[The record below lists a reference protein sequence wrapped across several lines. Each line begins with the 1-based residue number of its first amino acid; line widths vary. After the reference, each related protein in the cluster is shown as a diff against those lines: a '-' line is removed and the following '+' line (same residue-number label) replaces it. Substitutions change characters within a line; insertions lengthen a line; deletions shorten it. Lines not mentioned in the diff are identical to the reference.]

1 MSIPHEGSRDV
12 GDGIIVCVTP
22 DVCKTPVGSSMVPIP
37 YSITAKQGDDA
48 NTVATV
54 RMTKKRAHNMGSLVT
69 KCTGDAPGTGTGIKS
84 GTVGSV
90 CHPKTHSSSVRIRG
104 EWAIRDADMWEM
116 NNRNTVGKLT
126 YVKSKETFEETP
138 AVLLSQ
144 NPLTE
149 APQEPEISPALAA
162 ILGGM
167 NRAQTEGLPTG
178 SYQVAQSAG
187 PLPAPTTTPAPGI
200 PANSPGAPNRVPRPP
215 AQIIQF
221 PQRPPPRPIVPSP
234 TAQLPLWARAL
245 RFAGSAA
252 MLLSL
257 SGDTP
262 EFQRLF
268 PYTNREEYLLAIEA
282 YSMLKENP
290 YSDEWAADVQQWYN
304 DSVAAARAQQA
315 QEEEETRAEAEV
327 QTGNVRIEEEEEQP
341 DPCNVQRYGS
351 ISCKA
356 GEQAHHIVPDSLLRY
371 GNRADGEAGLNRIPG
386 MPSFRDGMAICLTGQ
401 ASDPTSGH
409 GIAHSVTDPMIAA
422 AGATSA
428 IPGTTTLG
436 IGTAAGIA
444 GASAAKPDCTA
455 QITAAATAQF
465 GPLGPGRLVNAANRP
480 ARGAAREALIQGL

>member
-104 EWAIRDADMWEM
+104 KWAIRDADMWEM

-126 YVKSKETFEETP
+126 YVKTKETFEETP

-144 NPLTE
+144 NPSNE
-149 APQEPEISPALAA
+149 APVEPEVSPALAA

-167 NRAQTEGLPTG
+167 ERARSTGLPAG
-178 SYQVAQSAG
+178 SYQVAQATG
-187 PLPAPTTTPAPGI
+187 PLPAPSPAPTI
-200 PANSPGAPNRVPRPP
+200 PANNPGAPNRVPRPP
-215 AQIIQF
+215 AQILQF
-221 PQRPPPRPIVPSP
+221 PQRPAPRVIVPSP
-234 TAQLPLWARAL
+234 TAHLPWWSRLLRGTVLTLPLL
-245 RFAGSAA
+245 
-252 MLLSL
+252 L

-262 EFQRLF
+262 VHQRLF
-268 PYTNREEYLLAIEA
+268 PYRNREEYLLSIEA
-282 YSMLKENP
+282 YSMLQENP
-290 YSDEWAADVQQWYN
+290 YSEEWSQEVLDWYN
-304 DSVAAARAQQA
+304 QSVAVARERQAQQA
-315 QEEEETRAEAEV
+315 EETQAEAQV
-327 QTGNVRIEEEEEQP
+327 QPGNVHIEEEEEEQP

-351 ISCKA
+351 ISCQA

-371 GNRADGEAGLNRIPG
+371 GNRADGEAGLNRVPG

-409 GIAHSVTDPMIAA
+409 GIAHSVTDPMVAA

-436 IGTAAGIA
+436 IGMAAGIA
-444 GASAAKPDCTA
+444 GASAAKPDCAA
-455 QITAAATAQF
+455 QIAAAATAQF

-480 ARGAAREALIQGL
+480 ARGAARDALIQGL